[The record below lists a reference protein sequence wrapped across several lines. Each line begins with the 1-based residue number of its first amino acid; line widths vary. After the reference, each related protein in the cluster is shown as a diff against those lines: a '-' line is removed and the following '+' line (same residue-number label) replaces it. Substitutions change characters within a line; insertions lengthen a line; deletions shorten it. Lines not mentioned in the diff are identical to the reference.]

1 MEGRQKSLM
10 TPDTSPADLLARL
23 RGPVRDARLTYP
35 ERAHF
40 EVTDVSGGRWLLAT
54 WDADY
59 LPADPSELCGKTV
72 AGASL
77 YKESGPLVFRFS
89 DGTSFPVTPDS
100 DEGDPE
106 AILNWELF
114 TPEGLVL
121 TYGPWGRWHLGDA
134 TDPY

>member
-1 MEGRQKSLM
+1 MSIV
-10 TPDTSPADLLARL
+10 TPDTSPTDLLDRV

-35 ERAHF
+35 ERVHF
-40 EVTDVSGGRWLLAT
+40 EVTDVSGGLWLLAT

-59 LPADPSELCGKTV
+59 LPADPAELCGKTV
-72 AGASL
+72 TGVGL
-77 YKESGPLVFRFS
+77 DKESGKLAFQFS
-89 DGTSFPVTPDS
+89 DGTSFTITPDA

-121 TYGPWGRWHLGDA
+121 TYGPWGRWHLGKA